1 VIIMTGHG
9 SVDACRRAFRNGVFE
24 FFTKPLDAD
33 KLIESVGLACEESQR
48 RFADWQAISRIKVR
62 FEQLTARE
70 HEVLAVL
77 MEGLS
82 NKEVAARLTCR
93 RARWKRIVQPRLP
106 SWASRAWFRQGASTI
121 NCNPYNYQDAC
132 VINRITRR
140 CLSRYPRRVFS
151 YSIRGYAM
159 KKLMMAAALVAGSVS
174 LTAQADSVSQKNLS
188 LAQAN
193 ALANSAVQACLA
205 KNYQVSVTVV
215 DRAGVVKAVQRTDN
229 AGPHTV
235 KASEMKA
242 FTALSAKNASGK
254 VMEAAQN
261 NAGAQNMRDIPGFL
275 LLAGGLPVKEGDEV
289 IGAIGIGG
297 APGGHLDEACAQAAI
312 DGLKK

>member
-1 VIIMTGHG
+1 
-9 SVDACRRAFRNGVFE
+9 
-24 FFTKPLDAD
+24 
-33 KLIESVGLACEESQR
+33 
-48 RFADWQAISRIKVR
+48 
-62 FEQLTARE
+62 
-70 HEVLAVL
+70 
-77 MEGLS
+77 
-82 NKEVAARLTCR
+82 
-93 RARWKRIVQPRLP
+93 
-106 SWASRAWFRQGASTI
+106 
-121 NCNPYNYQDAC
+121 
-132 VINRITRR
+132 
-140 CLSRYPRRVFS
+140 
-151 YSIRGYAM
+151 M
-159 KKLMMAAALVAGSVS
+159 KKVMMAAALVAGSVS
-174 LTAQADSVSQKNLS
+174 LTAQADALNQKTLS

-193 ALANSAVQACLA
+193 ALATSAIQACVA
-205 KNYQVSVTVV
+205 KNYQVTVTVV

-242 FTALSAKNASGK
+242 YTALSAKNASGK
-254 VMEAAQN
+254 VMDAAQS

>member
-1 VIIMTGHG
+1 
-9 SVDACRRAFRNGVFE
+9 
-24 FFTKPLDAD
+24 
-33 KLIESVGLACEESQR
+33 
-48 RFADWQAISRIKVR
+48 
-62 FEQLTARE
+62 
-70 HEVLAVL
+70 
-77 MEGLS
+77 
-82 NKEVAARLTCR
+82 
-93 RARWKRIVQPRLP
+93 
-106 SWASRAWFRQGASTI
+106 
-121 NCNPYNYQDAC
+121 
-132 VINRITRR
+132 
-140 CLSRYPRRVFS
+140 
-151 YSIRGYAM
+151 M
-159 KKLMMAAALVAGSVS
+159 KKVMMAAALVAGSVS
-174 LTAQADSVSQKNLS
+174 LTAQADALNQKNLS

-193 ALANSAVQACLA
+193 ALAASAIQACVA
-205 KNYQVSVTVV
+205 KNYQVTVTVV

-242 FTALSAKNASGK
+242 YTALSAKNASGK
-254 VMEAAQN
+254 VMDAAQS

>member
-1 VIIMTGHG
+1 
-9 SVDACRRAFRNGVFE
+9 
-24 FFTKPLDAD
+24 
-33 KLIESVGLACEESQR
+33 
-48 RFADWQAISRIKVR
+48 
-62 FEQLTARE
+62 
-70 HEVLAVL
+70 
-77 MEGLS
+77 
-82 NKEVAARLTCR
+82 
-93 RARWKRIVQPRLP
+93 
-106 SWASRAWFRQGASTI
+106 
-121 NCNPYNYQDAC
+121 
-132 VINRITRR
+132 
-140 CLSRYPRRVFS
+140 
-151 YSIRGYAM
+151 M
-159 KKLMMAAALVAGSVS
+159 KKLTMAAALVAGSVS

-188 LAQAN
+188 LTQAN

-235 KASEMKA
+235 KASEKKA

>member
-1 VIIMTGHG
+1 
-9 SVDACRRAFRNGVFE
+9 
-24 FFTKPLDAD
+24 
-33 KLIESVGLACEESQR
+33 
-48 RFADWQAISRIKVR
+48 
-62 FEQLTARE
+62 
-70 HEVLAVL
+70 
-77 MEGLS
+77 
-82 NKEVAARLTCR
+82 
-93 RARWKRIVQPRLP
+93 
-106 SWASRAWFRQGASTI
+106 
-121 NCNPYNYQDAC
+121 
-132 VINRITRR
+132 
-140 CLSRYPRRVFS
+140 
-151 YSIRGYAM
+151 M
-159 KKLMMAAALVAGSVS
+159 KKVMMAAALVAGSVS
-174 LTAQADSVSQKNLS
+174 LTAQADALNQKNLS

-193 ALANSAVQACLA
+193 ALATSAIQACVA
-205 KNYQVSVTVV
+205 KNYQVTVTVV

-242 FTALSAKNASGK
+242 YTALSAKNASGK
-254 VMEAAQN
+254 IMEAAQS

>member
-1 VIIMTGHG
+1 
-9 SVDACRRAFRNGVFE
+9 
-24 FFTKPLDAD
+24 
-33 KLIESVGLACEESQR
+33 
-48 RFADWQAISRIKVR
+48 
-62 FEQLTARE
+62 
-70 HEVLAVL
+70 
-77 MEGLS
+77 
-82 NKEVAARLTCR
+82 
-93 RARWKRIVQPRLP
+93 
-106 SWASRAWFRQGASTI
+106 
-121 NCNPYNYQDAC
+121 
-132 VINRITRR
+132 
-140 CLSRYPRRVFS
+140 
-151 YSIRGYAM
+151 M
-159 KKLMMAAALVAGSVS
+159 KKVMMAAALVAGSVS
-174 LTAQADSVSQKNLS
+174 LTAQADALNQKNLS

-193 ALANSAVQACLA
+193 ALATSAIQACVA
-205 KNYQVSVTVV
+205 KNYQVTVTVV

-242 FTALSAKNASGK
+242 YTALSAKNASGK
-254 VMEAAQN
+254 VMEAAKS

>member
-1 VIIMTGHG
+1 
-9 SVDACRRAFRNGVFE
+9 
-24 FFTKPLDAD
+24 
-33 KLIESVGLACEESQR
+33 
-48 RFADWQAISRIKVR
+48 
-62 FEQLTARE
+62 
-70 HEVLAVL
+70 
-77 MEGLS
+77 
-82 NKEVAARLTCR
+82 
-93 RARWKRIVQPRLP
+93 
-106 SWASRAWFRQGASTI
+106 
-121 NCNPYNYQDAC
+121 
-132 VINRITRR
+132 
-140 CLSRYPRRVFS
+140 
-151 YSIRGYAM
+151 M
-159 KKLMMAAALVAGSVS
+159 KKVMMAAALVAGSVS
-174 LTAQADSVSQKNLS
+174 LTAQANALNQKNLS

-193 ALANSAVQACLA
+193 ALATSAIQACVA
-205 KNYQVSVTVV
+205 KNYQVTVTVV

-242 FTALSAKNASGK
+242 YTALSAKNASGK
-254 VMEAAQN
+254 VMDAAQS